1 MKVRTGVAGAA
12 FVGVLAAAAPS
23 LAAEDDCVGKKSA
36 HRLSVQVS
44 GVSPAQGEVAVTLYP
59 DDSRRFLAPKG
70 KLARARV
77 KAQAPVTRACFWVP
91 APGVYAIAV
100 YHDADGD
107 RDFDRNAVGMP
118 AEGFGFSNDAPT
130 RIGLP
135 AFDKVRFRARAGE
148 TILPIKM
155 RYQR

>member
-1 MKVRTGVAGAA
+1 MKVRTGVAAAA
-12 FVGVLAAAAPS
+12 FAGALAAASPS
-23 LAAEDDCVGKKSA
+23 LAAEDDCVGKKSP
-36 HRLSVQVS
+36 HRISVQVT

-77 KAQAPVTRACFWVP
+77 KASAPVIRACFWIP
-91 APGVYAIAV
+91 AAGVYAIAV

-107 RDFDRNAVGMP
+107 RDFDRTAVGMP

-135 AFDKVRFRARAGE
+135 SFDKVRFRARAGE
-148 TILPIKM
+148 SVVPIKM

>member
-12 FVGVLAAAAPS
+12 FIGVLAAATPS
-23 LAAEDDCVGKKSA
+23 LAAADECVGKKGP
-36 HRLSVQVS
+36 HRISVQIT
-44 GVSPAQGEVAVTLYP
+44 GVRPAQGEVAVTLYA

-70 KLARARV
+70 KLLRARV
-77 KAQAPVTRACFWVP
+77 RAQAPATHACFYVAAP
-91 APGVYAIAV
+91 AVYAIAV

-107 RDFDRNAVGMP
+107 RDFDRNAMGMP

-130 RIGLP
+130 KIGLP
-135 AFDKVRFRARAGE
+135 SFDKVRFRARAGE
-148 TILPIKM
+148 TPLRVTM